1 MRSRILSLVAVLTA
15 LVIAAAGCGDD
26 DSDDGN
32 GGGGGEPA
40 ASGGGGGGAATIK
53 LSADPG
59 GAPKFDKTSL
69 TANPGQVAID
79 FDNPSEV
86 PHAVEVE
93 GNGVEE
99 VSETVTGSRAKLTV
113 DLKAGEYEF
122 YCPVGNHEQQGMKG
136 TLTVG

>member
-1 MRSRILSLVAVLTA
+1 MRRAGRLASVALGATA
-15 LVIAAAGCGDD
+15 LALGGCGGDE
-26 DSDDGN
+26 

-40 ASGGGGGGAATIK
+40 KSQEGEPSGKGQTIE

-59 GAPKFDKTSL
+59 GALEFDKTQL
-69 TANPGQVAID
+69 KAKAGEVTIN
-79 FDNPSEV
+79 FDNPSSI

-99 VSETVTGSRAKLTV
+99 ETTTVTSAKAKLSV

-122 YCPVGNHEQQGMKG
+122 YCPVGNHKEQGMEG
-136 TLTVG
+136 TLIVS